1 MIIGYSNL
9 EENEYP
15 LREAVAILK
24 VSGWD
29 RGRGSF
35 GSFWRLS
42 ITTPGISKVGY
53 DEQTQ
58 SSFHMISE

>member
-1 MIIGYSNL
+1 MSIGYSNL
-9 EENEYP
+9 EENEYR

-42 ITTPGISKVGY
+42 ITTGISKVGY